1 MIGHKMNEIGNTKYT
16 TDFLLTVKYFHLGP
30 DENSINTKKCR
41 QNALNLVLIYFEIHE
56 NTVC

>member
-1 MIGHKMNEIGNTKYT
+1 MIGHKMNKIVNTKYT
-16 TDFLLTVKYFHLGP
+16 TDFLITVKCFHPEP
-30 DENSINTKKCR
+30 DKDSINTKKCQ